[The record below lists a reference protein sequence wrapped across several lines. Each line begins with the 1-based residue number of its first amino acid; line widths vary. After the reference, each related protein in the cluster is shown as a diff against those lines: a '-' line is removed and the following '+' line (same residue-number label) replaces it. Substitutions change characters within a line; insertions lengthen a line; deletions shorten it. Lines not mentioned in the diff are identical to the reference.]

1 MAVRNNRLTFVL
13 NNKTMKH
20 IDQLIVTERQ
30 VSYQGRLY
38 MTWEYNHY
46 ELAIMDDT
54 GYDVSL
60 MTKVHTQ
67 GETITETRVYVVD
80 PEGYVES
87 QFHNDEL
94 INTLK

>member
-1 MAVRNNRLTFVL
+1 
-13 NNKTMKH
+13 MKH
-20 IDQLIVTERQ
+20 VDALIITERQ
-30 VSYQGRLY
+30 VEYKERLY
-38 MTWEYNHY
+38 MTWEYNDY

-67 GETITETRVYVVD
+67 GSTITEKRVYAID
-80 PEGYVES
+80 TEGYVES